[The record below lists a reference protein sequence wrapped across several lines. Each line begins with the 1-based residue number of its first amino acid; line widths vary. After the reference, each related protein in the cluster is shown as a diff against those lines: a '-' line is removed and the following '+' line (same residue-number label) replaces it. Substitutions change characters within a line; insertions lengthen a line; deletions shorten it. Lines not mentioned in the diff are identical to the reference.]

1 MVIKVPGYSS
11 LTGTPETI
19 VRLMQEVHIVLP
31 DAEIESAEKLL
42 KDMARKGKIEIL
54 EEEDKL

>member
-1 MVIKVPGYSS
+1 MVVTVPGYSS

-19 VRLMQEVHIVLP
+19 VKLMQEVHIVLP

-42 KDMARKGKIEIL
+42 KAMAKAGKIKIL
-54 EEEDKL
+54 E